1 MTDTLKVEI
10 DVSKVLSLVRHLP
23 PDAVQNAWRRTLRKT
38 MSWVSAQ
45 TAKTVSKA
53 TGIPQKL
60 LRQRLYFFLR
70 SRDSGKVWL
79 GLNAIE
85 AERLGKVRQTR
96 AGVTAGRFRFQGAW
110 LMKKVAP
117 DGPVY
122 RRAGKSRMPYER
134 VKADWSGAGDAAFH
148 EAAARVEARLLVIL
162 GQEVNYEIQK
172 AVGRAR

>member
-1 MTDTLKVEI
+1 MTDTLKVDI
-10 DVSKVLSLVRHLP
+10 DVSQVLALVRHLP
-23 PDAVQNAWRRTLRKT
+23 PSVMQNAWRRTLRKT
-38 MSWVSAQ
+38 VKWVQTQ
-45 TAKTVSKA
+45 TAKIVSKA
-53 TGIPQKL
+53 TNIPQKL

-96 AGVTAGRFRFQGAW
+96 RGVTAGRFRFEGAW

-122 RRAGKSRMPYER
+122 RRKGRGRMPYER
-134 VKADWSGAGDAAFH
+134 VKFDWSGHGDAAFR
-148 EAAARVEARLLVIL
+148 EAAAKVEARLLVIL
-162 GQEVNYEIQK
+162 RQEVNYEIQK
-172 AVGRAR
+172 AAGRAR